1 MEQLFND
8 LISQYS
14 TQINTNETE
23 ITTTTSS
30 SNLNCLPLREHK
42 LLSDIILNNQK
53 YKKQNISVNNQ
64 PIYET
69 VKTQTQLS
77 SKKTVFDLID
87 QENNRHSSKQ
97 KSSS

>member
-23 ITTTTSS
+23 ITTTCS
-30 SNLNCLPLREHK
+30 SNLPLREHK

-77 SKKTVFDLID
+77 SKDTVFDLIE

-97 KSSS
+97 KSTS